1 MTKFDHDITI
11 FTSGPK
17 AYAPLRIEEEC
28 KKKKLNFR
36 IIQYKEV
43 GLEFN
48 LKGCTLN
55 FNGGKMPTSKSIF
68 LRGLGEDPV
77 YNPLK
82 IAIVNWYKN
91 HNSIVL
97 NFDSFNTWPSLDKT
111 TQYFHLALNK
121 LPIVESFSFGRRE
134 NLIPWAKNNYPFIAK
149 EVTGSCG
156 NNVFKIKNDSDLNEF
171 FINKYAGNIKIK
183 TFIFQKFLV
192 SGEDLRVIILGGKIM
207 GAMKRIAQ
215 SGQYLT
221 NYSQGGQVEKYDI
234 KGDGNAQK
242 IALSVAKL
250 FKLDYCGVDLM
261 RDNLG
266 NWIVLEVNRACQF
279 EGFEK
284 STGINVAGNI
294 AEYLV
299 K

>member
-1 MTKFDHDITI
+1 MERFEYDIII

-17 AYAPLRIEEEC
+17 AYAPLRIQEEC
-28 KKKKLNFR
+28 AKLNLKFK
-36 IIQYKEV
+36 IIAYKEV

-48 LKGCTLN
+48 LAGCTLN
-55 FNGGKMPTSKSIF
+55 FNGNIMPTSKSIF

-91 HNSIVL
+91 SGSNVL
-97 NFDSFNTWPSLDKT
+97 NYESFNNWPSLDKT
-111 TQYFHLALNK
+111 TQYLNLSYK
-121 LPIVESFSFGRRE
+121 NLPIVESFSFGRKE
-134 NLIPWAKNNYPFIAK
+134 NLISWAKNNYPFIAK
-149 EVTGSCG
+149 DTTGSCG
-156 NNVFKIKNDSDLNEF
+156 NNVFKIKNDVDLDEF
-171 FINKYAGNIKIK
+171 FANKYGGNIKIK
-183 TFIFQKFLV
+183 TFIFQKFLI
-192 SGEDLRVIILGGKIM
+192 SGEDLRVIILGGKVL

-234 KGDGNAQK
+234 DKDLNTQE
-242 IALSVAKL
+242 IALSVAEL

-261 RDNLG
+261 QDNAG
-266 NWIVLEVNRACQF
+266 NWVVLEVNRACQF

-294 AEYLV
+294 AEYLT

>member
-1 MTKFDHDITI
+1 MNKFEYEIII

-17 AYAPLRIEEEC
+17 AYAPLRIQEEC
-28 KKKKLNFR
+28 TRLNFKLK
-36 IIQYKEV
+36 IIAYKEV
-43 GLEFN
+43 GITFN
-48 LKGCTLN
+48 NDGYELN
-55 FNGGKMPTSKSIF
+55 FNGDKMPLSKSIF

-91 HNSIVL
+91 NNSNVL
-97 NFDSFNTWPSLDKT
+97 NYNSFNTWPSLDKT
-111 TQYFHLALNK
+111 TQYFNLSQNN
-121 LPIVESFSFGRRE
+121 LPIVESFSFGNKE
-134 NLIPWAKNNYPFIAK
+134 NLLVWAKNNYPFISK
-149 EVTGSCG
+149 DTTGSCG
-156 NNVFKIKNDSDLNEF
+156 NNVFKIKNDKDLDEF
-171 FINKYAGNIKIK
+171 IANKYAGNIKIK
-183 TFIFQKFLV
+183 TFLFQKFLV
-192 SGEDLRVIILGGKIM
+192 SGEDLRVIVLGGKIM

-234 KGDGNAQK
+234 ETDLNAQE

-261 RDNLG
+261 RDNNG
-266 NWIVLEVNRACQF
+266 NWVVLEVNRACQF

-294 AEYLV
+294 AEYLT